1 MGDSTEEY
9 SKMVDN
15 GKLYMGLSD
24 PGRERVYMYLSQ
36 ANRHGL
42 IAGASGTGKT
52 VTMKVMTESFSD
64 AGVPVFLCDVK
75 GDVSGL
81 IEPGEDNAGMQ
92 KRIDKFGIRDTFQF
106 KSYPVTFW
114 DIYGKGGHPIRTT
127 VSDMGPEILS
137 RIMGLTEVQEGVLNI
152 IFRIADEHGLEIIDL
167 KDLRAVLQYIGENR
181 AEYSM
186 KYGNMAAQSISAITR
201 ALIPLED
208 QGGNEFFGEP
218 ALDITDWI
226 RTDASGHGMINLLHA
241 VETIKYPKLYAA
253 FLLWM
258 MAELFEVLPEV
269 GDPEKPTIV
278 FFFDEAHLLFNGAPR
293 GLVQKIEQTVKLIRS
308 KGVGIYF
315 VTQSPSDIPDSVLA
329 QCSNRVQ
336 HALRAYTPAEQKAVR
351 TAAQTFRANPAFKTE
366 DVIMQLGTGEALVSF
381 LDEKGIPQIVEKTS
395 ILCPQSLM
403 APASEANKARVIA
416 QSPFAYKYNK
426 AVDNESAYEILEK
439 KAVERAEQEE
449 LERQRAEIEAERA
462 KLEAEKE
469 KAAKEAEKKAQKEA
483 EKKAKEEEKAKAA
496 AQKKKD
502 RVKAKIE
509 TLVVSTAGQL
519 LRKGLFGI
527 LSRK

>member
-1 MGDSTEEY
+1 MF
-9 SKMVDN
+9 DN

-24 PGRERVYMYLSQ
+24 PDRERVYMYLSQ

-52 VTMKVMTESFSD
+52 VTMKVMAESFSD

-81 IEPGEDNAGMQ
+81 IEPGADNAGMQ
-92 KRIDKFGIRDTFQF
+92 KRIDKFGIRDAFQY

-278 FFFDEAHLLFNGAPR
+278 FFFDEAHLLFNGAPK
-293 GLVQKIEQTVKLIRS
+293 GLVSKIEQTVKLIRS

-381 LDEKGIPQIVEKTS
+381 LDERGIPQIVQKTA
-395 ILCPQSLM
+395 IICPQSLM
-403 APASEANKARVIA
+403 AQAAESSKARVIA
-416 QSPFAYKYNK
+416 QSQFAYKYNN
-426 AVDNESAYEILEK
+426 AVDNESDYEVLEK
-439 KAVERAEQEE
+439 KAAEKAEQDE
-449 LERQRAEIEAERA
+449 LERQRAELEAERA

-469 KAAKEAEKKAQKEA
+469 KAAREAEKKAQKEA

-509 TLVVSTAGQL
+509 TQVVSTAGQL
-519 LRKGLFGI
+519 LRKGLLGI
-527 LSRK
+527 LSRR

>member
-1 MGDSTEEY
+1 MYE
-9 SKMVDN
+9 N
-15 GKLYMGLSD
+15 GKIYMGLSD
-24 PGRERVYMYLSQ
+24 PAKEKTYMYLSQ

-52 VTMKVMTESFSD
+52 VTMKVMAESFSD

-81 IEPGEDNAGMQ
+81 CEPGADSSGMQ
-92 KRIDKFGIRDTFQF
+92 KRIDKFGLRDTFSYR
-106 KSYPVTFW
+106 SYPVTFW

-127 VSDMGPEILS
+127 VSDMGPEILA
-137 RIMGLTEVQEGVLNI
+137 RILGLTEVQEGVLNI
-152 IFRIADEHGLEIIDL
+152 IFRIADEHGLAIIDL
-167 KDLRAVLQYIGENR
+167 KDLKAMIQYVTENR
-181 AEYSM
+181 AQYSQQ
-186 KYGNMAAQSISAITR
+186 YGNMAPQSLSAITR
-201 ALIPLED
+201 ALIPLEN
-208 QGGNEFFGEP
+208 QGGEEFFGEP
-218 ALDITDWI
+218 MLDVTDWI
-226 RTDASGHGMINLLHA
+226 RTDANGHGMINVLHA

-258 MAELFEVLPEV
+258 MAELFENLPEV

-278 FFFDEAHLLFNGAPR
+278 FFFDEAHLLFTDAPKA
-293 GLVQKIEQTVKLIRS
+293 LVQKIEQTVKLIRS

-315 VTQSPSDIPDSVLA
+315 VTQSPSDVPDSVLA

-366 DVIMQLGTGEALVSF
+366 DVIMQLGTGEALTSF
-381 LDEKGIPQIVEKTS
+381 LDEKGIPQIVERTS
-395 ILCPQSLM
+395 IICPQSLM
-403 APASEANKARVIA
+403 APCAEATKNRVLA
-416 QSPFAYKYNK
+416 QSQFGYKYNTP
-426 AVDNESAYEILEK
+426 VDSESAYELLEK
-439 KAVERAEQEE
+439 RAAEKAEQEE
-449 LERQRAEIEAERA
+449 IERQKAELEAERK

-469 KAAKEAEKKAQKEA
+469 KAAREAEKAAQKEA
-483 EKKAKEEEKAKAA
+483 EKKAKEEEKKKAA

-502 RVKAKIE
+502 RIKAKLE
-509 TLVVSTAGQL
+509 TQMISTGGQL

-527 LSRK
+527 LFRK

>member
-1 MGDSTEEY
+1 MYE
-9 SKMVDN
+9 N
-15 GKLYMGLSD
+15 GKIYMGLSD
-24 PGRERVYMYLSQ
+24 PAKEKIYMYLSQ

-52 VTMKVMTESFSD
+52 VTMKVMAESFSD

-81 IEPGEDNAGMQ
+81 CEPGADSSGMQ
-92 KRIDKFGIRDTFQF
+92 KRIDKFGLRDTF
-106 KSYPVTFW
+106 SYRPYPVTFW

-127 VSDMGPEILS
+127 VSDMGPEILA
-137 RIMGLTEVQEGVLNI
+137 RILGLTEVQEGVLNI
-152 IFRIADEHGLEIIDL
+152 IFRIADEHGLAIIDL
-167 KDLRAVLQYIGENR
+167 KDLKAMIQYVTENR
-181 AEYSM
+181 AQYSQQ
-186 KYGNMAAQSISAITR
+186 YGNMAPQSLSAITR
-201 ALIPLED
+201 ALIPLEN
-208 QGGNEFFGEP
+208 QGGEEFFGEP
-218 ALDITDWI
+218 MLDVTDWI
-226 RTDASGHGMINLLHA
+226 RTDANGHGMINVLHA

-258 MAELFEVLPEV
+258 MAELFENLPEV

-278 FFFDEAHLLFNGAPR
+278 FFFDEAHLLFTDAPKA
-293 GLVQKIEQTVKLIRS
+293 LVQKIEQTVKLIRS

-315 VTQSPSDIPDSVLA
+315 VTQSPSDVPDSVLA

-366 DVIMQLGTGEALVSF
+366 DVIMQLGTGEALTSF
-381 LDEKGIPQIVEKTS
+381 LDEKGIPQIVERTS
-395 ILCPQSLM
+395 IICPQSLM
-403 APASEANKARVIA
+403 APCAEATKNRVLA
-416 QSPFAYKYNK
+416 QSQFGYKYNTP
-426 AVDNESAYEILEK
+426 VDSESAYELLEK
-439 KAVERAEQEE
+439 RAAEKAEQEE
-449 LERQRAEIEAERA
+449 IERQKAELEAERK

-469 KAAKEAEKKAQKEA
+469 KAAREAEKAAQKEA
-483 EKKAKEEEKAKAA
+483 EKKAKEEEKKKAA

-502 RVKAKIE
+502 RIKAKLE
-509 TLVVSTAGQL
+509 TQMISTGGQL

-527 LSRK
+527 LFRK

>member
-1 MGDSTEEY
+1 
-9 SKMVDN
+9 MVDN
-15 GKLYMGLSD
+15 GKIYMGLSD
-24 PGRERVYMYLSQ
+24 PARERVYMYLSQ

-52 VTMKVMTESFSD
+52 ITMKVMAESFSD
-64 AGVPVFLCDVK
+64 SGVPVFLCDVK

-81 IEPGEDNAGMQ
+81 AEPGADNAGMQ
-92 KRIDKFGIRDTFQF
+92 KRIDKFGIRDVFEY

-226 RTDASGHGMINLLHA
+226 RTDASGRGMINVLHA
-241 VETIKYPKLYAA
+241 VETVKYPKLYAA

-258 MAELFEVLPEV
+258 MAKLFEVLPEV

-278 FFFDEAHLLFNGAPR
+278 FFFDEAHLLFSDAPR

-315 VTQSPSDIPDSVLA
+315 VTQSPSDIPDSVPA

-366 DVIMQLGTGEALVSF
+366 DVIMELGTGEALVSF
-381 LDEKGIPQIVEKTS
+381 LDEKGIPQIVEKTA
-395 ILCPQSLM
+395 IICPQSLM
-403 APASEANKARVIA
+403 APAAESTKARIIA
-416 QSPFAYKYNK
+416 QSQFAYKYNN

-439 KAVERAEQEE
+439 KAVEKAEQEE
-449 LERQRAEIEAERA
+449 LERQRAELEAERA

-483 EKKAKEEEKAKAA
+483 EKKAKEEEKARAA

-509 TLVVSTAGQL
+509 TQVVSTAGQL
-519 LRKGLFGI
+519 IRKGLFGI

>member
-1 MGDSTEEY
+1 MYE
-9 SKMVDN
+9 N
-15 GKLYMGLSD
+15 GKIYMGLSD
-24 PGRERVYMYLSQ
+24 PAKEKIYMYLSQ

-52 VTMKVMTESFSD
+52 VTMKVMAESFSD

-81 IEPGEDNAGMQ
+81 CEPGADSSGMQ
-92 KRIDKFGIRDTFQF
+92 KRIDKFGLRDTFAYRP
-106 KSYPVTFW
+106 YPVTFW

-127 VSDMGPEILS
+127 VSDMGPEILA
-137 RIMGLTEVQEGVLNI
+137 RILGLTEVQEGVLNI
-152 IFRIADEHGLEIIDL
+152 IFRIADEHGLAIIDL
-167 KDLRAVLQYIGENR
+167 KDLKAMIQYVTENR
-181 AEYSM
+181 AQYSQQ
-186 KYGNMAAQSISAITR
+186 YGNMAPQSLSAITR
-201 ALIPLED
+201 ALIPLEN
-208 QGGNEFFGEP
+208 QGG
-218 ALDITDWI
+218 
-226 RTDASGHGMINLLHA
+226 A

-258 MAELFEVLPEV
+258 MAELFENLPEV

-278 FFFDEAHLLFNGAPR
+278 FFFDEAHLLFTDAPKA
-293 GLVQKIEQTVKLIRS
+293 LVQKIEQTVKLIRS

-315 VTQSPSDIPDSVLA
+315 VTQSPSDVPDSVLA

-366 DVIMQLGTGEALVSF
+366 DVIMQLGTGEALTSF
-381 LDEKGIPQIVEKTS
+381 LDEKGIPQIVERTS
-395 ILCPQSLM
+395 IICPQSLM
-403 APASEANKARVIA
+403 APCAEATKNRVLA
-416 QSPFAYKYNK
+416 QSQFGYKYNTP
-426 AVDNESAYEILEK
+426 VDSESAYELLEK
-439 KAVERAEQEE
+439 RAAEKAEQEE
-449 LERQRAEIEAERA
+449 IERQKAELEAERK

-469 KAAKEAEKKAQKEA
+469 KAAREAEKAAQKEA
-483 EKKAKEEEKAKAA
+483 EKKAKEEEKKKAA

-502 RVKAKIE
+502 RIKAKLE
-509 TLVVSTAGQL
+509 TQMISTGGQL

-527 LSRK
+527 LFRK